1 MLKAST
7 NTDWFVSTDWLADN
21 INNPNVKVI
30 DGTWTLPESSNDLPN
45 SIIPSSQFID
55 LGIWKSK
62 TEIGAPYHP
71 SDIVTETLSNCGIG
85 SDDHVVVYDK
95 QGYFS
100 APRIAWSLKG
110 VGHERV
116 SILRGGLPEWLLE
129 KRDVTTAYQEAE
141 SNTDYVT
148 KDSLVSA
155 VTIDDVLNAIGT
167 ETQIIDARPAER
179 FNGHAEEPR
188 PGLRSGHIPHSINLP
203 LGSLKNNQG
212 QLLEELS
219 LKEAIEDAGIDLSKP
234 IITTCGSGV
243 TAAALAWLFYDIGKY
258 DVAVYSGSW
267 ADYGASNHPV
277 EVT

>member
-1 MLKAST
+1 MLKTSADR
-7 NTDWFVSTDWLADN
+7 NWFVSTDWLAENIDN
-21 INNPNVKVI
+21 PSVKII
-30 DGTWTLPESSNDLPN
+30 DGTWTIPGSENSLPHG
-45 SIIPSSQFID
+45 IIPGSQFID
-55 LGIWKSK
+55 LGIWKSQ
-62 TEIGAPYHP
+62 TNLGAPFHP
-71 SDIVTETLSNCGIG
+71 SDLIAENLSNCGINA
-85 SDDHVVVYDK
+85 DNHIIVYDK
-95 QGYFS
+95 QSYFS

-110 VGHERV
+110 VGHEKV
-116 SILRGGLPEWLLE
+116 SVLRGGLPAWILE
-129 KRDVTTAYQEAE
+129 KRDVTTAYQKAE

-155 VTIDDVLNAIGT
+155 VTIDGILDAIGT

-179 FNGHAEEPR
+179 FNGHAKEPR
-188 PGLRSGHIPHSINLP
+188 PGLRPGHIPHSINLP

-212 QLLEELS
+212 QLLDKPS
-219 LKEAIEDAGIDLSKP
+219 LKKAIKDAGIDLSKP

-267 ADYGASNHPV
+267 AEYGASNHPV